1 MNASGLKREYMKLL
15 RISNTQLKRELKK
28 PEAEQDLDLINE
40 CLESAA
46 YCRKELEALRPA
58 RSASSLMPV
67 LRRAAVFALVLI
79 VGFSAFATVSQAA
92 GLRVW
97 TAIFKWDAGYL
108 KVDYV
113 PEPTEAPAYSF
124 PEWEDNEI
132 SFFEAGRF
140 NERLVSDGL
149 EPIASEEGQENARFI
164 EGSIRSTKRDY
175 YASYTLQGELGTVR
189 VRMIAKS
196 GEPTPVTVWG
206 MDERIPVT
214 ETEVNGVPVS
224 YQTEQDGCVFATW
237 QAHGCIFCA
246 SLFDPAVPAEEIL
259 NDIVR

>member
-1 MNASGLKREYMKLL
+1 MKASGLKREYLKLL
-15 RISNTQLKRELKK
+15 RISNTQLRRELKK

-46 YCRKELEALRPA
+46 YCQRELEALRPA
-58 RSASSLMPV
+58 KRASSAMAV
-67 LRRAAVFALVLI
+67 LRRAAVLALVLV

-113 PEPTEAPAYSF
+113 PEPTAAPMASF

-132 SFFEAGRF
+132 SFFDADRF

-149 EPIASEEGQENARFI
+149 APIAEALEGSRFI

-175 YASYTLQGELGTVR
+175 YASYTLQGESGTVR

-196 GEPTPVTVWG
+196 GEPMPVTVWG
-206 MDERIPVT
+206 MDERIPVSRA
-214 ETEVNGVPVS
+214 EIGGVKVS
-224 YQTEQDGCVFATW
+224 YQTENDNCVFATW

-246 SLFDPAVPAEEIL
+246 SLFDPAEPPERIL
-259 NDIVR
+259 GQIVR